1 MMVMNNQKIMYKIKY
16 CVSWIYKPQAE
27 SLAVEMNNHGF
38 ATTIEEGATGEF
50 SLWEGTAYN
59 IKSAGHG
66 VFFNFEDV
74 EELLKDHKRN
84 QWRIW
89 TK

>member
-1 MMVMNNQKIMYKIKY
+1 MNK
-16 CVSWIYKPQAE
+16 
-27 SLAVEMNNHGF
+27 HGLYT
-38 ATTIEEGATGEF
+38 AIEEGAIGEF

-74 EELLKDHKRN
+74 EGLLNDHKSN
-84 QWRIW
+84 Q
-89 TK
+89 

>member
-1 MMVMNNQKIMYKIKY
+1 MYKIKY
-16 CVSWIYKPQAE
+16 CGSWNYKPQAE
-27 SLAVEMNNHGF
+27 ALAVEMNKHGLY
-38 ATTIEEGATGEF
+38 TTIEEGAIGEF
-50 SLWEGTAYN
+50 SLWEGAAYN

-66 VFFNFEDV
+66 VFFNFKDIEI
-74 EELLKDHKRN
+74 LLKDQKRN